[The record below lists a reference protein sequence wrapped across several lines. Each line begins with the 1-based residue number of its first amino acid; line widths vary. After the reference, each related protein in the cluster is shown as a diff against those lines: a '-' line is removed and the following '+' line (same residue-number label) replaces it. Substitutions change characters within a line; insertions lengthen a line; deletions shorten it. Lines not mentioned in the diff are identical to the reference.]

1 MDDYYQH
8 DQYRGRASSL
18 NERRYPPSGTKSYWR
33 KSIQLGSPVWA
44 TDELRRNFVIAYRAR
59 LSTEEKRTINNRH
72 SKCSRVNIVKRYYIM
87 DNMLLEDEQYDW
99 LLEWYKI
106 YKSINMRRSSNVNAS
121 VAMKELGFIRAA
133 RQESNDSREN
143 VIHPMHNEPR
153 FSDVSSGQLLTT
165 NQSVVEGGHVVCDPD
180 IDGYTMNRTEMF
192 FITNNDSF
200 LHTLVTESGRNIDVF
215 PDEDVP
221 AVSGQNYT
229 MFEDE
234 YRYFAHQY
242 TFEDYLDD
250 LSVALGNESNNGVLV
265 SPVEPIF
272 YPNLDETCE
281 HKHELNAVHDFEQS
295 GQYTL
300 QELFNEYDRVVQNSA
315 FAMESPVTQSEGLQI
330 GYGDRNNA
338 YDANTSQTLDSRRVD
353 FQNGFDHCETE
364 SQGRA
369 ISDISQCAPST
380 SQAWYLPS
388 DFFVNNIPNNGMA
401 MPSLA

>member
-1 MDDYYQH
+1 
-8 DQYRGRASSL
+8 
-18 NERRYPPSGTKSYWR
+18 
-33 KSIQLGSPVWA
+33 
-44 TDELRRNFVIAYRAR
+44 
-59 LSTEEKRTINNRH
+59 
-72 SKCSRVNIVKRYYIM
+72 
-87 DNMLLEDEQYDW
+87 
-99 LLEWYKI
+99 
-106 YKSINMRRSSNVNAS
+106 
-121 VAMKELGFIRAA
+121 
-133 RQESNDSREN
+133 
-143 VIHPMHNEPR
+143 
-153 FSDVSSGQLLTT
+153 
-165 NQSVVEGGHVVCDPD
+165 
-180 IDGYTMNRTEMF
+180 MNRTEMF

-234 YRYFAHQY
+234 YRYFGKLCFVVIEENWRLAFNDVAHQY

-281 HKHELNAVHDFEQS
+281 HKHELNAVHDFGEHLHYSIWGISMNTVPEQS

-338 YDANTSQTLDSRRVD
+338 YDANTSQTLGTCHFCTIGGKNKVDILKPSNRMREQSVRFHRPNDEFCDHNIICIMCRLTPSRFSEWVWSLWDGKSRK
-353 FQNGFDHCETE
+353 
-364 SQGRA
+364 
-369 ISDISQCAPST
+369 SDLRYQ
-380 SQAWYLPS
+380 
-388 DFFVNNIPNNGMA
+388 
-401 MPSLA
+401 